1 MYLILVSSKLI
12 VLLVNPDSSKCVC
25 IQVIEIRLFP
35 LQIEK
40 MDVKW
45 REAVKP
51 FALMSIV
58 LNEAVL
64 KNSDFPHLKCKHL

>member
-1 MYLILVSSKLI
+1 MSLILVSSKLL
-12 VLLVNPDSSKCVC
+12 VLLVNPDSSKCVS

-35 LQIEK
+35 LQREK

-51 FALMSIV
+51 LLCQLF
-58 LNEAVL
+58 
-64 KNSDFPHLKCKHL
+64 